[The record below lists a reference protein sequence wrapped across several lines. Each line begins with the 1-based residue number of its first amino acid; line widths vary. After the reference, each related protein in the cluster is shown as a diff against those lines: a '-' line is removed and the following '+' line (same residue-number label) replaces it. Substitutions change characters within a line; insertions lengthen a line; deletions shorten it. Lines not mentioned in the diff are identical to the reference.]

1 MLVSAAALGGCAAHR
16 QHAHH
21 AHPAAA
27 SASAALDVTTL
38 NGERPP
44 GRLARLVNST
54 TMLDTIDVNGQRIVV
69 EKGTRKA
76 GAGWASMYTST
87 AATPAALSGE
97 ITGFMEGHAPKKW
110 PAGTC
115 YYMPPNMLMAAANLG
130 TEDVELIDTFIL
142 PAGQTRSPSASPG
155 FRRSKARWAR
165 WHRATARALA
175 QVNCFSVPFQTI
187 M

>member
-1 MLVSAAALGGCAAHR
+1 MLTTPLLRSRTAAAALVLVSAAALGGCAAHR

-76 GAGWASMYTST
+76 G
-87 AATPAALSGE
+87 
-97 ITGFMEGHAPKKW
+97 
-110 PAGTC
+110 
-115 YYMPPNMLMAAANLG
+115 
-130 TEDVELIDTFIL
+130 
-142 PAGQTRSPSASPG
+142 TRVG
-155 FRRSKARWAR
+155 I
-165 WHRATARALA
+165 H
-175 QVNCFSVPFQTI
+175 VHE
-187 M
+187 

>member
-1 MLVSAAALGGCAAHR
+1 MLTTPLLRSRTAAAALMLVSAAALGGCAAHR

-76 GAGWASMYTST
+76 GTRVGIHVHEYGGHTCV
-87 AATPAALSGE
+87 LSGE

-142 PAGQTRSPSASPG
+142 PPGKPTITIREPG
-155 FRRSKARWAR
+155 FP
-165 WHRATARALA
+165 A
-175 QVNCFSVPFQTI
+175 Q
-187 M
+187 